1 MSVCGQEIRVAADQA
16 RTGAREITGAQ
27 KKGERRFIVIAND
40 VGREKLNA
48 AWQMGPVH
56 AASEPVPENRR
67 RELSLLQQQWIE

>member
-1 MSVCGQEIRVAADQA
+1 MYADVSECMRSRDQSCCRSSA
-16 RTGAREITGAQ
+16 YWHKRNNGSAK

-56 AASEPVPENRR
+56 AASEPVP
-67 RELSLLQQQWIE
+67 